1 MKRAR
6 TWRSRAALF
15 AAGLGGGVVLVG
27 VLELAVR
34 FSCPWIPLQEI
45 DKRLFAKASEKTGF
59 EWMPGARGLAH
70 GVEVEID
77 EAGCRAMD
85 GPSAYDEAWLI
96 LGDSVAFGIGVP
108 VEQTF
113 AGLAQSAHPD
123 VKLWNAAVVGM
134 YATGYPEAARRM
146 FAVDPKIRRV
156 TLFYCLNDIPY
167 GTPWS
172 SGGVEAVLGT
182 LNQTFRTRSKLYRLI
197 AGLAGHGVV
206 QYFLGDYARYRNI
219 EERAE
224 QVFAPIAEAAAIA
237 AHNGAAFEVILMPY
251 EPQLRAQN
259 PEYWSPQ
266 ESVNAYLVARGITV
280 RDART
285 WFGDDPAGAHRYYL
299 FGDPLH
305 FNARGH
311 DTVYRKWLADAP
323 AS

>member
-1 MKRAR
+1 MTRAR

-15 AAGLGGGVVLVG
+15 AAGLGGGVVLLG

-34 FSCPWIPLQEI
+34 VACPWIQLQEI
-45 DKRLFAKASEKTGF
+45 DKRLFAKASEEAGF
-59 EWMPGARGLAH
+59 EWRPGARGLAYD
-70 GVEVEID
+70 VEVEID
-77 EAGCRAMD
+77 ETGCRAMD
-85 GPSAYDEAWLI
+85 GPSEYDEAWLI

-108 VEQTF
+108 VEKTF
-113 AGLAQSAHPD
+113 AGLAQSAHAD
-123 VKLWNAAVVGM
+123 IKLWNAGVVGM

-172 SGGVEAVLGT
+172 SGGVEAVLST

-197 AGLAGHGVV
+197 SGLAGHGVV
-206 QYFLGDYARYRNI
+206 QYFLGDYARYRDI
-219 EERAE
+219 EERAAE
-224 QVFAPIAEAAAIA
+224 VFAPLAEAAAIA
-237 AHNGAAFEVILMPY
+237 AQHGAAFEVILMPY

-259 PEYWSPQ
+259 PEYWRPQ
-266 ESVNAYLVARGITV
+266 ESVSAYLAARGIPV

-285 WFGDDPAGAHRYYL
+285 WFGDEPEEAHRYYL

-305 FNARGH
+305 FNASGH
-311 DTVYRKWLADAP
+311 EAVYRRWIAE
-323 AS
+323 